1 MSWRIY
7 VGDCIS
13 VMESMGGAS
22 IDAIVSDPPYGIGFK
37 GAAWDAL
44 PPGDAWAEQVYRV
57 LKPGGHCIAF
67 GGSRTVHRITTALE
81 DAKMEIRDV
90 INWLYYTGFPKN
102 HSISLAI
109 DKAEGVVREIIGTKK
124 TGIAVPGEERH
135 TIGGS
140 KSIEVPVTAPASYLA
155 KRWDGYGTALKPAYE
170 PAVMARKPFVG
181 SVMANV
187 LTYGTG
193 AINIKACRYRHD
205 DPAWPG
211 PSRSTVEIGKSEQ
224 LWGEDGAGPSSQDE
238 LGKWPSNIYQCAKP
252 TRAEKERGC
261 GHLGGRT
268 SDHLS
273 AGREDGK
280 GASCFFNRG
289 DDIKNFHPTVKPI
302 RLMHWL
308 CKLVG
313 GMPGSTILDPFCGSG
328 TTGVAAVGAGF
339 DFIGI
344 ELDPS
349 FAEIAANR
357 IAGSA
362 PLLSSIRWNDDGY
375 WEGD

>member
-135 TIGGS
+135 TI
-140 KSIEVPVTAPASYLA
+140 
-155 KRWDGYGTALKPAYE
+155 
-170 PAVMARKPFVG
+170 
-181 SVMANV
+181 
-187 LTYGTG
+187 
-193 AINIKACRYRHD
+193 
-205 DPAWPG
+205 
-211 PSRSTVEIGKSEQ
+211 
-224 LWGEDGAGPSSQDE
+224 
-238 LGKWPSNIYQCAKP
+238 
-252 TRAEKERGC
+252 
-261 GHLGGRT
+261 
-268 SDHLS
+268 
-273 AGREDGK
+273 
-280 GASCFFNRG
+280 
-289 DDIKNFHPTVKPI
+289 
-302 RLMHWL
+302 
-308 CKLVG
+308 
-313 GMPGSTILDPFCGSG
+313 
-328 TTGVAAVGAGF
+328 
-339 DFIGI
+339 
-344 ELDPS
+344 
-349 FAEIAANR
+349 
-357 IAGSA
+357 
-362 PLLSSIRWNDDGY
+362 
-375 WEGD
+375 